1 MGRIEISVKFY
12 GESNRIYVLYNFLE
26 VKRGEKVLLR
36 KKGENY
42 VLNHFADLYT
52 A

>member
-1 MGRIEISVKFY
+1 MESPIEFMFCTIF
-12 GESNRIYVLYNFLE
+12 FHE